1 MNEYRTAWYFAPTR
15 LCICNSWWK
24 EKNASNSEPKI
35 GKLPFCCLTQCSK
48 WKLQKGAIVVIIS
61 KVHFSWRSSQD
72 VRKST
77 LAGYFEYLFMLW
89 TISIRKHKH
98 TVFSFGINYAVFWF
112 HLVKEFQMFG
122 IPKKTIAFPLL
133 HIFPKFY
140 CNNALMQ

>member
-15 LCICNSWWK
+15 LCICNSRWK

-77 LAGYFEYLFMLW
+77 LAGYFEKLFMLW
-89 TISIRKHKH
+89 TISKRKH
-98 TVFSFGINYAVFWF
+98 INILCSL
-112 HLVKEFQMFG
+112 LVLITQFFDFILWKNSKYLAYQKNYC
-122 IPKKTIAFPLL
+122 ISIIAY
-133 HIFPKFY
+133 FPKI
-140 CNNALMQ
+140 LLQ